1 MPLINLIK
9 RAREHQSLNPNS
21 PVVVHCSAGVGRTGA
36 FIVIDYSLEKL
47 KHDKNIDI
55 FNLIKELRAQRP
67 NMVQT
72 VDQYVFCH
80 DAVLEYVLS
89 GNTRVPASDLHN
101 YIQQHSQT
109 DSQTGKTGF
118 ENDLQILDKLS
129 PREEMYSY
137 NIGRNDAYAKKIRNA
152 SCIPPDGI
160 HVFLSPVPGQG
171 ADSTYINA
179 AVIDGYQQSDMYIA
193 TQGPLQGTVADFWR
207 LVWEKKI
214 LFVVMLT
221 KLEENGEEMSVQ
233 YWPSAGTADYAMM
246 SVTLEEEK
254 FLDDYAV
261 RKLLIKNKNDETSDH
276 RSITQFHYLGWPNGQ
291 LPKHPVNL
299 LDMIYKLERDQTR
312 AENKSVVVTCSDGIQ
327 RCGLFCALSIV
338 IETLKTEQIV
348 DAFQVFRVLR
358 LQNPAFV
365 NGLEEYK
372 FCHDVAQEFLDSF
385 DTYANF
391 KVL

>member
-1 MPLINLIK
+1 
-9 RAREHQSLNPNS
+9 
-21 PVVVHCSAGVGRTGA
+21 
-36 FIVIDYSLEKL
+36 
-47 KHDKNIDI
+47 
-55 FNLIKELRAQRP
+55 
-67 NMVQT
+67 
-72 VDQYVFCH
+72 
-80 DAVLEYVLS
+80 
-89 GNTRVPASDLHN
+89 
-101 YIQQHSQT
+101 
-109 DSQTGKTGF
+109 
-118 ENDLQILDKLS
+118 
-129 PREEMYSY
+129 
-137 NIGRNDAYAKKIRNA
+137 
-152 SCIPPDGI
+152 
-160 HVFLSPVPGQG
+160 LSPVPGQG